1 LSRLQN
7 EKRELSSQLEDERRK
22 VEDLQFRF
30 EEEAITKCDI
40 EVGIYTIVVF
50 KMACEFYHQVIAD
63 ELNYYFLSVAEKN
76 QINNICINSNADEPL
91 SNYNSIDDD
100 DDNNNTRAI
109 PKSTSDLLVKRN
121 TLSYPQSAGS
131 VVTSKVCYR

>member
-40 EVGIYTIVVF
+40 EVGIYTIVVL

-63 ELNYYFLSVAEKN
+63 ELNNYFLPLAEKIN
-76 QINNICINSNADEPL
+76 INNICIDSNADEPR
-91 SNYNSIDDD
+91 SNYNSVEDDDGD
-100 DDNNNTRAI
+100 DDNNHDTNNSNPI
-109 PKSTSDLLVKRN
+109 HH
-121 TLSYPQSAGS
+121 LSQAFNNLF
-131 VVTSKVCYR
+131 TNIK